1 MGDGVKPQKGKN
13 KPARSR
19 AEKHKHIPG
28 RGLISSMALGIS
40 DGLVTNLSLLT
51 GFGGA
56 VAAMSLIRFAGLAAM
71 LAGTV
76 SMFFGGIL
84 AARSEHDLFNADAK
98 REGYEIEHEPEEEW
112 TELFEL
118 YKEKGL
124 TDDEARLVVT
134 RIASS
139 KEKFLEDILTNELH
153 IHKANLENAV
163 NVGGVVGAS
172 FFVGSLVPLIPY
184 YLFAVKTPAIYAS
197 LVLSLTFLFA
207 VGVVKGR
214 IANRSI
220 WRSGVEMLLVGAVAT
235 LMLFLIGSAF
245 VFA

>member
-1 MGDGVKPQKGKN
+1 MKPQNGENQRVKD
-13 KPARSR
+13 R

-40 DGLVTNLSLLT
+40 DGLVTNLSFLT

-56 VAAMSLIRFAGLAAM
+56 VAAMGLIRFAGLAAM

-124 TDDEARLVVT
+124 TDDEARMVVT

-139 KEKFLEDILTNELH
+139 KEKFLEDMLTNELH
-153 IHKANLENAV
+153 IHEANLENAI

-184 YLFAVKTPAIYAS
+184 YFFTVKAPAIYAS

-207 VGVVKGR
+207 VGVIKGR
-214 IANRSI
+214 IANRSV
-220 WRSGVEMLLVGAVAT
+220 WKSGLEMLFVGGAAT
-235 LMLFLIGSAF
+235 LVLFLIGSASVF
-245 VFA
+245 V